1 MGRQLGQVEEEEA
14 GGEGEGCGEAETG
27 ITDCSPGI
35 IVWVRRR
42 NGSWWPGRILGP
54 DELPAS
60 QVMSPKT
67 GTPVKLLGR
76 EDASVDW
83 YNLEKSKRVKA
94 FRCGE
99 FDACIEKALTS
110 RGTPVKRREK
120 YARREDA
127 ILHALELERKQLA
140 SKYQNQGF
148 RSDDISSVPFADMR
162 REFDNS
168 STEYYSRNNTQKP
181 QFPLGNSA
189 SQQCKDLSSTRY
201 KSKKSKKR
209 KGDSSN
215 LPGKTKG
222 LEQNFPYAGS
232 KRDFSESLALEGAEN
247 TLSNRNNGSSHLGHM
262 QAGPNLGS
270 DGKNTPLTKKISE
283 ESVFEESLVKKH
295 DRCRPLAQVVQ
306 SSLKLPHSFQRDD
319 DSGPVLIEEGNDPL
333 TTIYQAQQ
341 GWSTYMPNDSGETN
355 NHGDIPPTQITSMGA
370 HFETEGYLK
379 QPDSFSAEQKISE
392 FAEKQRSDSCEREC
406 SETETEDDAEL
417 LQRYAKRQSPG
428 SDACDP
434 YSIQASK
441 KSRHVDGDVAD
452 DMVAFST
459 GIPQQNVLKE
469 EDGSSELGVS
479 QWHMKGK
486 RNQRSALK
494 RPMGKTD
501 GNISLDRS
509 NSSLKGSLYRVNES
523 NPNMESTGASSHQY
537 FGRSFYQTQEL
548 DYDYDNADL
557 TNKARGHAEVRYY
570 GKDYPPS
577 LTPTRDLEQSYTS
590 FNNTET
596 YCKTSPPNKNGDQMS
611 SLGRKACLEGAS
623 LYRQNYSSQLG
634 YMGPMLFNV
643 DLNVQAGYQGE
654 HVPLV
659 SLMSRLNG
667 KAIVGH
673 PIQIE
678 ILEDGSTDHLV
689 LASDDFLEHSTSA
702 SPAWRTG
709 RRTAMPRIPR
719 SNSTR
724 VTLDDGDDEGLW
736 DMNPPFSRSSTPF
749 NQQFRLSKR
758 SNTSFRSPLSHRSQK
773 KPSNSKK
780 GSSSSQK
787 VRALSSI
794 SIGKRHHR
802 EGRQAKLHN
811 ILGDLIKPE
820 GAIPL
825 VTCVPAKV
833 VFSRIMEAVGRP
845 SLSIAHRARVASP
858 AIRDA
863 QR

>member
-1 MGRQLGQVEEEEA
+1 MGRSSGGGGGGG

>member
-1 MGRQLGQVEEEEA
+1 MGRSSGGGG

-148 RSDDISSVPFADMR
+148 KSDDISSVPFADMR

-232 KRDFSESLALEGAEN
+232 KRDFSESLALDGAEN

-306 SSLKLPHSFQRDD
+306 SSLKLLHSFQRDD

-355 NHGDIPPTQITSMGA
+355 NHGDIPPTQITSTGA

-392 FAEKQRSDSCEREC
+392 FAEKPRSDSCEREC

-459 GIPQQNVLKE
+459 GIPQQNVLKD

-548 DYDYDNADL
+548 DYDYDDADL

-596 YCKTSPPNKNGDQMS
+596 YCKTPPPNKNGDQMS

-634 YMGPMLFNV
+634 YTGPMLFNV

-749 NQQFRLSKR
+749 DQQFRLSKR
-758 SNTSFRSPLSHRSQK
+758 SNTSFRSPLLHRSQK

>member
-1 MGRQLGQVEEEEA
+1 MGRSSGGGGGGG

-189 SQQCKDLSSTRY
+189 SQHCKDLSSTRY

-222 LEQNFPYAGS
+222 LEQNFPYADS

-247 TLSNRNNGSSHLGHM
+247 TLSNRNNGSHLGHM

-270 DGKNTPLTKKISE
+270 DGKNTPLTKNISE

-319 DSGPVLIEEGNDPL
+319 DPGPVLIEEGNDPL

-355 NHGDIPPTQITSMGA
+355 NHGDIPPTQITSTGA

-459 GIPQQNVLKE
+459 GIPQQNVLKD

-548 DYDYDNADL
+548 DYDYDDADL

>member
-1 MGRQLGQVEEEEA
+1 MGRSS
-14 GGEGEGCGEAETG
+14 GGGGGGGGEGCGEAETCG
-27 ITDCSPGI
+27 VADCSPGI

-99 FDACIEKALTS
+99 FDACIEKAKS
-110 RGTPVKRREK
+110 SQGTPVKIREK

-140 SKYQNQGF
+140 SKYQNQG
-148 RSDDISSVPFADMR
+148 SSTDDISSIPFPDMR
-162 REFDNS
+162 KEFDNPS
-168 STEYYSRNNTQKP
+168 SEYYSKDCAQKP
-181 QFPLGNSA
+181 QSPLENSA
-189 SQQCKDLSSTRY
+189 SKQCKDLSSTRY

-209 KGDSSN
+209 KGDNSN
-215 LPGKTKG
+215 LPGKTNGHEK
-222 LEQNFPYAGS
+222 NFLHAGS
-232 KRDFSESLALEGAEN
+232 KRNFSGALALEASEN
-247 TLSNRNNGSSHLGHM
+247 NPSNPDNGFSNLGHI
-262 QAGPNLGS
+262 QAGS
-270 DGKNTPLTKKISE
+270 TVESSGKNTSLKKKRSKE
-283 ESVFEESLVKKH
+283 GVFEESLVIKH
-295 DRCRPLAQVVQ
+295 DICRSLAQVVQ
-306 SSLKLPHSFQRDD
+306 NIVKLPQSFQHAD
-319 DSGPVLIEEGNDPL
+319 DSGTVLVEEGKDPL
-333 TTIYQAQQ
+333 PTIYQAKQS
-341 GWSTYMPNDSGETN
+341 WSTYMSNDSEDAN
-355 NHGDIPPTQITSMGA
+355 SHVDIPSTQMTPTGA

-379 QPDSFSAEQKISE
+379 QLDSFSTEQTFSDFI
-392 FAEKQRSDSCEREC
+392 EKQGSDSLEREC

-417 LQRYAKRQSPG
+417 LQRYAKRQSPE

-434 YSIQASK
+434 YSLQASNK
-441 KSRHVDGDVAD
+441 LKHGDVD
-452 DMVAFST
+452 DDDDTFSIC
-459 GIPQQNVLKE
+459 IPQQDVLKD
-469 EDGSSELGVS
+469 EDGSSDLGVS

-486 RNQRSALK
+486 RNHRALK

-501 GNISLDRS
+501 GNLSLDKS
-509 NSSLKGSLYRVNES
+509 NSLLKGSVYRLNGN
-523 NPNMESTGASSHQY
+523 NPNMESIGASSHQY
-537 FGRSFYQTQEL
+537 FGQSFCQTQEGL
-548 DYDYDNADL
+548 DCDYDETDL
-557 TNKARGHAEVRYY
+557 FNKVRSHSEVRYI
-570 GKDYPPS
+570 GKDYPLS
-577 LTPTRDLEQSYTS
+577 LKPTRDLGQSYTS
-590 FNNTET
+590 FNDTGN
-596 YCKTSPPNKNGDQMS
+596 YCKTSPPNKNGDQIS
-611 SLGRKACLEGAS
+611 YLGRKAYLEGAS
-623 LYRQNYSSQLG
+623 LYRQNYVSHLS
-634 YMGPMLFNV
+634 YMAPMLFNV

-689 LASDDFLEHSTSA
+689 LASDDFLEHSASA

-709 RRTAMPRIPR
+709 RRTAMPRVPR
-719 SNSTR
+719 SNTTR
-724 VTLDDGDDEGLW
+724 VTLDGGDYEALW
-736 DMNPPFSRSSTPF
+736 DMKPPFNRSSTHF
-749 NQQFRLSKR
+749 SQQFRLSNR
-758 SNTSFRSPLSHRSQK
+758 SNTSLRRPLSHKSQK
-773 KPSNSKK
+773 KASSSKK
-780 GSSSSQK
+780 GSSSSSSQK
-787 VRALSSI
+787 VRVLSSI
-794 SIGKRHHR
+794 SIGKRNHR
-802 EGRQAKLHN
+802 EGGQGKLHS

-845 SLSIAHRARVASP
+845 SLAIAHRARMASP
-858 AIRDA
+858 AIRDLL
-863 QR
+863 

>member
-1 MGRQLGQVEEEEA
+1 MGRSSGGGGGG
-14 GGEGEGCGEAETG
+14 GGEGDGCGEAETGG

-162 REFDNS
+162 RKFDNS
-168 STEYYSRNNTQKP
+168 SSEYYSRNSTQKP

-222 LEQNFPYAGS
+222 FEQNFQYAGS
-232 KRDFSESLALEGAEN
+232 KRDFSESLALEAAEN
-247 TLSNRNNGSSHLGHM
+247 TLGNRNNGSSHLGHM
-262 QAGPNLGS
+262 QAGSNLGS
-270 DGKNTPLTKKISE
+270 SGKNTSLKKKISE

-319 DSGPVLIEEGNDPL
+319 DSGHVLIEEGNDPL
-333 TTIYQAQQ
+333 TAIYQAQQ
-341 GWSTYMPNDSGETN
+341 SWSTYMPNDSGETN
-355 NHGDIPPTQITSMGA
+355 NHGDIPPTEITSTGA

-379 QPDSFSAEQKISE
+379 QPDSFSADQTVLE
-392 FAEKQRSDSCEREC
+392 FVEKQGSDSCEREC

-417 LQRYAKRQSPG
+417 LQRYGKRQSPG

-459 GIPQQNVLKE
+459 GIPQQNVLKD

-509 NSSLKGSLYRVNES
+509 NSSLKGSLYRVKES
-523 NPNMESTGASSHQY
+523 NPNIESTGASSHQY
-537 FGRSFYQTQEL
+537 FGRSFYQAQEEL
-548 DYDYDNADL
+548 DYDYDDTDL
-557 TNKARGHAEVRYY
+557 TDKVRGNSEVRYY

-623 LYRQNYSSQLG
+623 LYRQNYASQLG

-724 VTLDDGDDEGLW
+724 VTLDDGDNEGLW
-736 DMNPPFSRSSTPF
+736 DMNPPFSRSSTPL
-749 NQQFRLSKR
+749 NQHFRLSKR
-758 SNTSFRSPLSHRSQK
+758 GNTSFRSPLWHRSQK

-802 EGRQAKLHN
+802 EGRQAKVHN

-845 SLSIAHRARVASP
+845 SLSIAHRVRVASP

>member
-1 MGRQLGQVEEEEA
+1 MGRSS
-14 GGEGEGCGEAETG
+14 GGGGGGGGGEGCGEAETGG

-99 FDACIEKALTS
+99 FDACIEKALCS

-140 SKYQNQGF
+140 PKYQNQDF
-148 RSDDISSVPFADMR
+148 RSGDISSVPFAEMR
-162 REFDNS
+162 RDFNNCS
-168 STEYYSRNNTQKP
+168 SEYYSKNDTQKP

-222 LEQNFPYAGS
+222 IERNFPHTGP
-232 KRDFSESLALEGAEN
+232 KGEFPESLVLEAAEN
-247 TLSNRNNGSSHLGHM
+247 TLSNQNNGFSHFEHM
-262 QAGPNLGS
+262 QAGSNVESG
-270 DGKNTPLTKKISE
+270 GKNTSVKKKISE

-306 SSLKLPHSFQRDD
+306 SSVKLPHPFERDD
-319 DSGPVLIEEGNDPL
+319 DSGTVLMEEGNDPR
-333 TTIYQAQQ
+333 TAIYKVKQN
-341 GWSTYMPNDSGETN
+341 WSTYMSNDSGETN
-355 NHGDIPPTQITSMGA
+355 YHGDIPPIQMTSRGA

-379 QPDSFSAEQKISE
+379 LPDSFSAEQTISD
-392 FAEKQRSDSCEREC
+392 FVEKQGSDSCEREC

-417 LQRYAKRQSPG
+417 LQTYAKRQSPE
-428 SDACDP
+428 SNACDP
-434 YSIQASK
+434 YSIHASK
-441 KSRHVDGDVAD
+441 KSKHVDGDAGD
-452 DMVAFST
+452 NILTFST
-459 GIPQQNVLKE
+459 GIPQQHVLKD
-469 EDGSSELGVS
+469 DGSSELGVS
-479 QWHMKGK
+479 QWNMKGK
-486 RNQRSALK
+486 RNQRNALK

-501 GNISLDRS
+501 ENLLLDRS
-509 NSSLKGSLYRVNES
+509 NSSLKGSLYRVNGS

-537 FGRSFYQTQEL
+537 FSQSFYQTQEEL
-548 DYDYDNADL
+548 DYDYDDTDL
-557 TNKARGHAEVRYY
+557 TNKVRGHAEVGYY
-570 GKDYPPS
+570 GEDYPSS
-577 LTPTRDLEQSYTS
+577 LTPTRDLEQNYTS
-590 FNNTET
+590 FNNSET
-596 YCKTSPPNKNGDQMS
+596 YCMTSPRNNNGD
-611 SLGRKACLEGAS
+611 
-623 LYRQNYSSQLG
+623 
-634 YMGPMLFNV
+634 
-643 DLNVQAGYQGE
+643 QAGYQGE
-654 HVPLV
+654 RVPLV

-689 LASDDFLEHSTSA
+689 LANDDFLEHSTSA

-709 RRTAMPRIPR
+709 RRTAMPRVPR

-724 VTLDDGDDEGLW
+724 VTLNGGDDEGLW
-736 DMNPPFSRSSTPF
+736 DMKRPFSRSSTPF
-749 NQQFRLSKR
+749 SQQNR
-758 SNTSFRSPLSHRSQK
+758 SLKQRNTSFRSPLSHRSQK

-794 SIGKRHHR
+794 SIGKRRQR
-802 EGRQAKLHN
+802 EGGQAKLHN

-820 GAIPL
+820 GSIPL

-845 SLSIAHRARVASP
+845 SLSVAHRVRMASP
-858 AIRDA
+858 AIRDPL
-863 QR
+863 

>member
-1 MGRQLGQVEEEEA
+1 MIISL
-14 GGEGEGCGEAETG
+14 TG
-27 ITDCSPGI
+27 
-35 IVWVRRR
+35 
-42 NGSWWPGRILGP
+42 
-54 DELPAS
+54 
-60 QVMSPKT
+60 
-67 GTPVKLLGR
+67 
-76 EDASVDW
+76 
-83 YNLEKSKRVKA
+83 
-94 FRCGE
+94 
-99 FDACIEKALTS
+99 
-110 RGTPVKRREK
+110 
-120 YARREDA
+120 
-127 ILHALELERKQLA
+127 
-140 SKYQNQGF
+140 
-148 RSDDISSVPFADMR
+148 
-162 REFDNS
+162 
-168 STEYYSRNNTQKP
+168 
-181 QFPLGNSA
+181 
-189 SQQCKDLSSTRY
+189 
-201 KSKKSKKR
+201 
-209 KGDSSN
+209 
-215 LPGKTKG
+215 
-222 LEQNFPYAGS
+222 
-232 KRDFSESLALEGAEN
+232 
-247 TLSNRNNGSSHLGHM
+247 
-262 QAGPNLGS
+262 
-270 DGKNTPLTKKISE
+270 
-283 ESVFEESLVKKH
+283 
-295 DRCRPLAQVVQ
+295 
-306 SSLKLPHSFQRDD
+306 
-319 DSGPVLIEEGNDPL
+319 
-333 TTIYQAQQ
+333 
-341 GWSTYMPNDSGETN
+341 
-355 NHGDIPPTQITSMGA
+355 
-370 HFETEGYLK
+370 
-379 QPDSFSAEQKISE
+379 
-392 FAEKQRSDSCEREC
+392 
-406 SETETEDDAEL
+406 
-417 LQRYAKRQSPG
+417 YAKRQSPG

-548 DYDYDNADL
+548 DYDYDDADL

-596 YCKTSPPNKNGDQMS
+596 NCKTSPPNKNGDQMS

>member
-1 MGRQLGQVEEEEA
+1 MGRSSGGGGGGG

-148 RSDDISSVPFADMR
+148 RSDDISSVHFADMR

-189 SQQCKDLSSTRY
+189 SQHCKDLSSTRY

-222 LEQNFPYAGS
+222 LEQNFPYADS

-247 TLSNRNNGSSHLGHM
+247 TLSNRNNGSHLGHM

-270 DGKNTPLTKKISE
+270 DGKNTPLRKKISE

-319 DSGPVLIEEGNDPL
+319 DPGPVLIEEGNDPL

-341 GWSTYMPNDSGETN
+341 GWSTYVPNDSGETN
-355 NHGDIPPTQITSMGA
+355 NHGDIPPTQITSTGA

-459 GIPQQNVLKE
+459 GIPQQNVLKD

-548 DYDYDNADL
+548 DYDYDDADL

-758 SNTSFRSPLSHRSQK
+758 SNTSFRSPLSHRSHK

-794 SIGKRHHR
+794 SIGKRYHR